1 MTPEQNQALENLL
14 QIVRESAEEIINK
27 QYNERDLLLYLYQ
40 KGFEFMQNQSNQ
52 NASALLRLQS
62 FYASTVS
69 IDTIETSCDSGAMR
83 RNI

>member
-27 QYNERDLLLYLYQ
+27 QYNDRDLLLYLYQ

-52 NASALLRLQS
+52 NIVDIGSVGLA
-62 FYASTVS
+62 YAV
-69 IDTIETSCDSGAMR
+69 MR
-83 RNI
+83 SVKNDRENN